1 MYMYIP
7 VLSRLLY
14 YTLYGQT
21 FWYHNSLIKLYFRVK
36 LDPSHVHCSD
46 IYMGIKHENTEQMSA
61 EYFHHRDTLA
71 LFITL
76 ST

>member
-1 MYMYIP
+1 MTNLCEDLCDEVFYIIP
-7 VLSRLLY
+7 KYKEAQVSSAY
-14 YTLYGQT
+14 
-21 FWYHNSLIKLYFRVK
+21 
-36 LDPSHVHCSD
+36 SD
-46 IYMGIKHENTEQMSA
+46 TYMGIKHENTEQMSA